1 MSIIKIDLFLAN
13 PEDNPLKDKKEEDRE
28 TIASKNWVD
37 TV

>member
-1 MSIIKIDLFLAN
+1 MNIIKINLFLAK
-13 PEDNPLKDKKEEDRE
+13 PEDNPPRPKEEDRE